1 MIRVAVLTIS
11 DGVAAGAR
19 EDSAGQTVREWVARQ
34 SWALVERRV
43 VADETVAIAETLCRW
58 ADGDAVDLIL
68 TLGGTGLGPRDV
80 TPEATSSVLQRPAPG
95 ICEALRAAGAKS
107 TPFAMLSRGL
117 AGSRGRALIVNLPG
131 SERAVREGLQVIE
144 GIVPHAV
151 DLLHGKTEHL

>member
-1 MIRVAVLTIS
+1 M
-11 DGVAAGAR
+11 
-19 EDSAGQTVREWVARQ
+19 
-34 SWALVERRV
+34 
-43 VADETVAIAETLCRW
+43 
-58 ADGDAVDLIL
+58 
-68 TLGGTGLGPRDV
+68 

-117 AGSRGRALIVNLPG
+117 AGSRGRALMIVNLPG